1 MRGRN
6 LYFTMNNNRLVEQV
20 YNAFWILFG
29 IGICVQSIRYGIWN
43 PAGPG
48 SGFIPF
54 LTGLLIG
61 GTGLLLYVGERPK
74 ASKEEEG
81 NFWENRTAMKRV
93 LYLVASLCIMAFL
106 MLKLGFLITSVLGT
120 ILLIRI
126 MEPKKWVTV
135 IITSIGSCLFLYF
148 LFHSII
154 KINLPKG
161 FLGF

>member
-1 MRGRN
+1 
-6 LYFTMNNNRLVEQV
+6 MNNNRLVERF
-20 YNAFWILFG
+20 YNAFWILLG

-61 GTGLLLYVGERPK
+61 GTGFLLFVGERPK
-74 ASKEEEG
+74 ASKEEAGKFWG
-81 NFWENRTAMKRV
+81 NRIAMKRV
-93 LYLVASLCIMAFL
+93 LYLVAILCIMALL

-120 ILLIRI
+120 ILMIRV

-135 IITSIGSCLFLYF
+135 IFVSTGSCLAIYF
-148 LFHSII
+148 LFHSLMR
-154 KINLPKG
+154 INLPKS